1 MQARNHFRFLVLL
14 CPEKKDLAFPIF
26 QGEKNK
32 IIIKKKELVLK
43 KYLNTVFNSPRCFL
57 VNLPA
62 PLIQRCTRI
71 EEEGT
76 SLVCSQTDGMVGIEQ
91 SSLKWSWCKVTVIH
105 MSPLINL
112 NILLFLFLA
121 ILHTSSLFT
130 CLQHA

>member
-76 SLVCSQTDGMVGIEQ
+76 SLVYSQTDGMVGMEQ